1 MACNDNRIR
10 ESCGCATSRV
20 VDNSGRACNTGKKQ
34 LLSRL
39 DTVALRDDQDHQP
52 DAGRRGGAARRDAFM
67 NAALR
72 RFARHGFAA
81 TSTRQ
86 ICADLS
92 IAHSA
97 IYNYFPTKEAILLAI
112 GERDMTAIQ
121 AGLDAILELAR
132 AEPALARLRHAIR
145 YTMMQSME
153 RRDSWRLLVDMLPSL
168 APRNRA
174 IMIAHRDRFERTLR
188 RVMQAAV
195 DEGVIAVDDVRM
207 AVFHLLGMIDGMGR
221 WYDPK
226 GPVPRE
232 DIARDAT
239 EFYMR
244 ALRPA

>member
-1 MACNDNRIR
+1 M
-10 ESCGCATSRV
+10 
-20 VDNSGRACNTGKKQ
+20 
-34 LLSRL
+34 
-39 DTVALRDDQDHQP
+39 TVQKDLVHEHD
-52 DAGRRGGAARRDAFM
+52 RRGGAGRRDAFM

-121 AGLDAILELAR
+121 AGLDAILDMTRSESAVS
-132 AEPALARLRHAIR
+132 RLRHAIR
-145 YTMMQSME
+145 HTLIQAMD

-174 IMIAHRDRFERTLR
+174 IMIAHRDRFEATLR
-188 RVMQAAV
+188 QVTQAAA
-195 DEGVIAVDDVRM
+195 DEGSIAVDDVRM
-207 AVFHLLGMIDGMGR
+207 AVFHVLGIADGVGR

-226 GPVPRE
+226 GPLSRDRIAE
-232 DIARDAT
+232 DT
-239 EFYMR
+239 TVFLMR
-244 ALRPA
+244 AFRPG

>member
-1 MACNDNRIR
+1 MAMRGDHER
-10 ESCGCATSRV
+10 
-20 VDNSGRACNTGKKQ
+20 
-34 LLSRL
+34 
-39 DTVALRDDQDHQP
+39 DQD
-52 DAGRRGGAARRDAFM
+52 RRGGAARREAFM
-67 NAALR
+67 TAALR

-121 AGLDAILELAR
+121 GGLDAILEMSR
-132 AEPALARLRHAIR
+132 AETPLAQLRQAIR
-145 YTMMQSME
+145 YTMIQSME

-174 IMIAHRDRFERTLR
+174 IMVAHRDRFEATLR
-188 RVMQAAV
+188 QVMQSAV
-195 DEGVIAVDDVRM
+195 DDGAIMVEDVRM

-221 WYDPK
+221 WYDPA
-226 GPVPRE
+226 GFLPR
-232 DIARDAT
+232 DRIASDAT
-239 EFYMR
+239 AFYMR
-244 ALRPA
+244 ALRPD